1 MRIRPLYLAAALFI
15 LITVVA
21 VIAHMHM
28 DNLLAFIVIGPGY
41 LVQAWLF
48 ETHRALG
55 GFGYQATIVGVSAVV
70 WTVIIL
76 SLSAAVGLGLRRVRR
91 QLNGPSDR

>member
-1 MRIRPLYLAAALFI
+1 MRIHLRYVAGALSILASIAA
-15 LITVVA
+15 VVA
-21 VIAHMHM
+21 VTHM
-28 DNLLAFIVIGPGY
+28 DNLPAFIVIGPGY

-55 GFGYQATIVGVSAVV
+55 GVGYYVTMVVVSAVA

-76 SLSAAVGLGLRRVRR
+76 TPAVAVRTLRRFLQRLR
-91 QLNGPSDR
+91 APNSA